1 MITIKDYAKDKGIS
15 YEAVRKQ
22 VKRYKE
28 ELKDHISIQNRTQ
41 FLDDYAVDFLN
52 EKRNENPIIIQ
63 EQAKD
68 EELERLREENKN
80 LLMKMVAIQ
89 DKMAAIQ
96 EELNQARK
104 ELSEEKDQI
113 KQMQAEQIVLLEQ
126 KLEPAPA
133 QEQPEQKH
141 WWNFWKKIRKGERK
155 NVNIK

>member
-126 KLEPAPA
+126 KLEPAPEV
-133 QEQPEQKH
+133 QMPEKKH
-141 WWNFWKKIRKGERK
+141 WWQMWKK
-155 NVNIK
+155 

>member
-1 MITIKDYAKDKGIS
+1 MITIKDYANDKNIS

-41 FLDDYAVDFLN
+41 FLDDFAVDFLN
-52 EKRNENPIIIQ
+52 ERRNESPIIIQ

-80 LLMKMVAIQ
+80 LLIKMVSIE
-89 DKMAAIQ
+89 
-96 EELNQARK
+96 EELKQVLK

-113 KQMQAEQIVLLEQ
+113 KQLQTEKIALLEQ
-126 KLEPAPA
+126 KLEP
-133 QEQPEQKH
+133 EQKKR
-141 WWNFWKKIRKGERK
+141 WWQIWRK
-155 NVNIK
+155 

>member
-1 MITIKDYAKDKGIS
+1 MITIKDYAKDKNIS

-41 FLDDYAVDFLN
+41 FLDDFAVDFLN
-52 EKRNENPIIIQ
+52 ERRNESPIIIQ

-80 LLMKMVAIQ
+80 LLIKMVSIE
-89 DKMAAIQ
+89 
-96 EELNQARK
+96 EELKQVLK

-113 KQMQAEQIVLLEQ
+113 KQLQTEKIALLEQ
-126 KLEPAPA
+126 KLEP
-133 QEQPEQKH
+133 EQKKR
-141 WWNFWKKIRKGERK
+141 WWKIWRK
-155 NVNIK
+155 